1 VGQREISRTYR
12 SKLIRIFGGQ
22 ALSQGLAA
30 FALSASL
37 HAVGGSTSLGVLL
50 VVCTASS
57 FRGGLSPLPGGIGV
71 VEAASI
77 SGLTLA
83 GVPED
88 VSIGATV
95 LYRLVTAYLPPIW
108 E

>member
-1 VGQREISRTYR
+1 M
-12 SKLIRIFGGQ
+12 
-22 ALSQGLAA
+22 
-30 FALSASL
+30 
-37 HAVGGSTSLGVLL
+37 
-50 VVCTASS
+50 
-57 FRGGLSPLPGGIGV
+57 GV

-88 VSIGATV
+88 VAIGATV